1 MCSHLRGAKRD
12 SYLVPEQDTSLFFLL
27 FPNCT
32 EGDKT
37 EPGQSERKRE
47 KAYIFSLWDN
57 IHVYRKRKRERSDVA
72 SALITVSCMNYPT
85 V

>member
-47 KAYIFSLWDN
+47 GEYILTVGQYLC
-57 IHVYRKRKRERSDVA
+57 IQKERVRDQ
-72 SALITVSCMNYPT
+72 IC
-85 V
+85 

>member
-47 KAYIFSLWDN
+47 EEYREEEPQIEAEFSLWDN
-57 IHVYRKRKRERSDVA
+57 IHVYRKRE
-72 SALITVSCMNYPT
+72 
-85 V
+85 